1 MKIKITNFRGY
12 NPDAFANLTT
22 GSIHEAIKETD
33 DGWIVRGS
41 NGENVL
47 VLFNE
52 AEEVTI

>member
-22 GSIHEAIKETD
+22 GSIHEVIKETD
-33 DGWIVRGS
+33 DGWVVSGS
-41 NGENVL
+41 DGENVL
-47 VLFNE
+47 VLFDE